1 MELFI
6 CQYNDLLPTS
16 ETRSEFNYLIQEQP
30 SLEIISVG
38 CEIHSTRILYSC
50 LSISS
55 TDRDTSSEEP
65 TMSKDIYVST
75 VNLPTPPSMS
85 HSTVNLL
92 PLHPC
97 QTSFYLMCNI
107 LLSISPPFIHVKF
120 NCQFPPPPSMLY
132 FPVSLPL
139 PVPCF
144 PVNLPPT
151 RVTLLYWSYPR
162 TSGQGPPQGQYRD
175 HSTAWSCW
183 LHSPSSPVYD
193 CLPVTKTESL
203 ATGDYSHKTVK
214 I

>member
-1 MELFI
+1 M
-6 CQYNDLLPTS
+6 LPTS

-120 NCQFPPPPSMLY
+120 NCQFPPPPSII
-132 FPVSLPL
+132 FPCQS
-139 PVPCF
+139 
-144 PVNLPPT
+144 PPT
-151 RVTLLYWSYPR
+151 CAMFPCQSPPYPCHIALLILPENFWTRATTRSVQR
-162 TSGQGPPQGQYRD
+162 PQ
-175 HSTAWSCW
+175 H
-183 LHSPSSPVYD
+183 
-193 CLPVTKTESL
+193 CLKLL
-203 ATGDYSHKTVK
+203 APQSQ
-214 I
+214 

>member
-55 TDRDTSSEEP
+55 TDRDTSSDEP

-132 FPVSLPL
+132 FPVSLPYLCHVSLSISPL
-139 PVPCF
+139 PVSHCF
-144 PVNLPPT
+144 IDLTRELLDKGHHKVSTETTALLEVVGSTVPVAQFT
-151 RVTLLYWSYPR
+151 
-162 TSGQGPPQGQYRD
+162 
-175 HSTAWSCW
+175 TAF
-183 LHSPSSPVYD
+183 P
-193 CLPVTKTESL
+193 
-203 ATGDYSHKTVK
+203 
-214 I
+214 